1 MRMLCKITF
10 SSNDKIFLPMSY
22 NYIIQGVLYKFIN
35 EDSFADFMHNKG
47 YTYNK
52 RSYKLFSFSN
62 VLEKP
67 LLVDREKKHFVF
79 PKDISIYFSSIDNE
93 FFKYVFNSIIN
104 TEDFIYVSQ
113 NRTSISKVEL
123 IKQKISEKEVIKTM
137 SPITTYSTF
146 VTFENS
152 KKTYYYNP
160 YEKEF
165 SANIQKNLINKYQ
178 ALYDEPPEN
187 SEFSIVP
194 RGTPHEKI
202 IKYKDFIIKGYTG
215 IFEIEGSKEL
225 MDMAFCAGLGSKNS
239 QGFGLII
246 KNDLDK

>member
-1 MRMLCKITF
+1 MLCKITF

-152 KKTYYYNP
+152 KKTYYYNQ
-160 YEKEF
+160 EC
-165 SANIQKNLINKYQ
+165 
-178 ALYDEPPEN
+178 EN
-187 SEFSIVP
+187 
-194 RGTPHEKI
+194 
-202 IKYKDFIIKGYTG
+202 
-215 IFEIEGSKEL
+215 
-225 MDMAFCAGLGSKNS
+225 
-239 QGFGLII
+239 
-246 KNDLDK
+246 